1 MVKRK
6 MIGYGAVSAIV
17 VISLLLMSM
26 PMSFGDQQD
35 ITSTVSTP
43 DFFHGSFDLGSF
55 TPEQNVFGGVSGIH
69 MGYDMVAGDMN
80 GDMID
85 DLIVSAPMQ
94 NAGKGA
100 VYIFLGPNDDRALT
114 ASDADVAIL
123 GYEDMGLFGLNIALG
138 DVDADGLLD
147 LVVSGYTD
155 HYMYGQGILPSTPE
169 TKVFLFLGASSW
181 NTSMS
186 SNDADVMF
194 YGAFGTAFGWN
205 IAVGD
210 IDDDD
215 YDDIIV
221 VQMYENLF
229 GVEGEL
235 FIWKGRMAFETEY
248 HVDMM
253 EYDHHIYNSDLYYDS
268 WGYLFNGIGSSSLE
282 LGDINGDGYLD
293 ILIGSMYK
301 FTDAQYSGE
310 VEVVY
315 GGRNMLMEMD
325 LATYSYLRIS
335 SFANYW
341 LSHATAADIDG
352 DGIDDLLVTAPQA
365 FFDRTGGIFAF
376 YGKSDMP
383 VDDLSILDYDFM
395 IRGPRSGFEFGV
407 LTIGDMDGDDRDDLI
422 IHSRMGADYDYRGC
436 YYLLYMSETDDLPD
450 PNVYNMKFETP
461 STVFKGPSGA
471 QRFADIL
478 KPAFLV
484 MDFDGDGLYEVVT
497 SDSRASAAGY
507 QPNAGVVY
515 FFYQTETEVR
525 LNYFDLLDGDGENGN
540 ILGAGKLYHFVGH
553 VENTWS
559 LEDFSKLDI
568 SLIMHGGD
576 IEGEKIELY
585 WDRGLMRIRERT
597 DNFELLDIES
607 TSVNPDGG
615 KGMFLYMNL
624 SFRSTVPTEE
634 PMDMIIDIAAG
645 KGLSVSLSK
654 PALFR
659 VECDVAF
666 HGDFQVIGA
675 INGRLSLGSFVQG
688 GETIEVSGVRVVFE
702 GTEASP
708 PNSYFSIKMEDNKG
722 NVYLNSSSSGMDIYF
737 TFKTL
742 PIPGKEELYIT
753 IVDLVGEAD
762 DVTGGLMFYYMVD
775 VDLPHAPTDLIARAD
790 SDIDEL
796 TGYDDDPDVWIV
808 WTPSSDDTSNIVG
821 YLYNTYDAGGTSE
834 GTFVDRTK
842 FEFKGLMEG
851 WNTIY
856 VWAMDEAMNYGP
868 AESVSVYY
876 DAEAPVFLPPNPAPG
891 SWVNERI
898 ITYEITVIDQGGS
911 GVLGSSIEYAISSD
925 GARTFGAWEPT
936 NIRRV
941 GDRITVKLF
950 IPLRDG
956 VGNYVKWRAKDIAGN
971 GYVESEPYQVKV
983 DTIPISYME
992 ATPELPQDSSYVVCG
1007 ITVTDRVPLIGSGVD
1022 ASTIQ
1027 YSVSYNGVSN
1037 YGPWESLDLS
1047 GTYESITAQT
1057 PPLYFN
1063 RDTVNYIKWRAKDI
1077 AGNGWT
1083 YSDDIPVEV
1092 TEVRRNSEP
1101 VPIITTPLPNQDFDT
1116 SSLIHFDGS
1125 TSQDADDDKLTYLW
1139 YSDIDGYLGTD
1150 PVIYRTLSAG
1160 NHLITLAISD
1170 GKSNV
1175 TFSIP
1180 LKVYLSVEY
1189 IDTDGDG
1196 IPDIWDDDIDGDGLL
1211 NIEEDKNRNGL
1222 VDPGETDPR
1231 NPDTDGD
1238 GVIDSLDYAP
1248 LDPTKWKAERRDLL
1262 PSWIVW
1268 LVIFLVIL
1276 LFLIVGLIFV
1286 LKQRADRERLRARNE
1301 HRVAKRNLR
1310 RFEVL
1315 TGVPTN
1321 DLPAIEAV
1329 QWALP
1334 GVIAEASEFILEAP
1348 PSEDLLPP
1356 SPEEDKE
1363 EPTEAKVS
1371 KPDLEDM
1378 ETPAPAAPSMEESVS
1393 EQEPPSSGGKI
1404 VTCSLCGSE
1413 VPVAE
1418 GATSVE
1424 CSLCGE
1430 IINV

>member
-1 MVKRK
+1 MVKGK
-6 MIGYGAVSAIV
+6 MLGYGAVSAIV
-17 VISLLLMSM
+17 VISMLLMGM
-26 PMSFGDQQD
+26 PMSFGDPKEA
-35 ITSTVSTP
+35 VSPVGSAT
-43 DFFHGSFDLGSF
+43 FFTGTFDLSSIN
-55 TPEQNVFGGVSGIH
+55 PEQNVFGQVAGVH
-69 MGYDMVAGDMN
+69 MGYEILAADLN
-80 GDMID
+80 GDKID
-85 DLIVSAPMQ
+85 DLIVSAPGH
-94 NAGKGA
+94 NNGKGA
-100 VYIFLGPNDDRALT
+100 IYIFLGPSDDRALIS
-114 ASDADVAIL
+114 SDADVAIT
-123 GYEDMGLFGLNIALG
+123 GTEDMGLFGLNVAVG
-138 DVDADGLLD
+138 DVDSDGLVD
-147 LVVSGYTD
+147 IIVSGYVD
-155 HYMYGQGILPSTPE
+155 HYMYEQGIMPSTPE

-181 NTSMS
+181 NASMTSD
-186 SNDADVMF
+186 DADVVF
-194 YGAFGTAFGWN
+194 HGSYGSAFGWN

-210 IDDDD
+210 IDNDE
-215 YDDIIV
+215 YDDILI
-221 VQMYENLF
+221 VQMYADPW
-229 GVEGEL
+229 GVEGEIY
-235 FIWKGRMAFETEY
+235 IWKGRMAFDTDY

-253 EYDHHIYNSDLYYDS
+253 EYDHHIYNTDLYYDGG
-268 WGYLFNGIGSSSLE
+268 GYLFNGIGSSSLE

-293 ILIGSMYK
+293 ILIGSKYK
-301 FTDAQYSGE
+301 FTNAQYSGE

-315 GGRNMLMEMD
+315 GGRNMLKEMD
-325 LATYSYLRIS
+325 LATYSHLRIT
-335 SFANYW
+335 SFANYG
-341 LSHATAADIDG
+341 LSHATAADING

-376 YGKSDMP
+376 FGKTDMP
-383 VDDLSILDYDFM
+383 VDSHSILDYDFM

-407 LTIGDMDGDDRDDLI
+407 FTIGDMDGDDREDLI
-422 IHSRMGADYDYRGC
+422 IHSRMGADYDFRGC
-436 YYLLYMSETDDLPD
+436 YYLLYMSETDNLPD
-450 PNVYNMKFETP
+450 PKVYNMKFETP
-461 STVFKGPSGA
+461 STVFKGPTGA
-471 QRFADIL
+471 QRFGDIL
-478 KPAFLV
+478 KPAFLI

-497 SDSRASAAGY
+497 SDSRATAAGY
-507 QPNAGVVY
+507 QPNAGVAY
-515 FFYQTETEVR
+515 FFYQIETEVR
-525 LNYFDLLDGDGENGN
+525 LNYFDLLDGDGQDGS
-540 ILGAGKLYHFVGH
+540 ILGAGKVYHFMGH

-559 LEDFSKLDI
+559 LDDFGKIDI
-568 SLIMHGGD
+568 ILQMHGGD
-576 IEGEKIELY
+576 LEGERIVLF

-597 DNFELLDIES
+597 DNYDYLDIES
-607 TSVNPDGG
+607 TAVNPDGG
-615 KGMFLYMNL
+615 KGMYLYMNF
-624 SFRSTVPTEE
+624 SFRSTIPTEE
-634 PMDMIIDIAAG
+634 YMDMILEITAG
-645 KGLSVSLSK
+645 KGLSVTLSK

-666 HGDFQVIGA
+666 LGDFQVVGA

-688 GETIEVSGVRVVFE
+688 GETIEVKGVRVVFE

-708 PNSYFSIKMEDNKG
+708 PNSYFSIRMEDNKG
-722 NVYLNSSSSGMDIYF
+722 NVYLNQTSSGIDIYF

-742 PIPGKEELYIT
+742 PIPGKEELFIM

-808 WTPSSDDTSNIVG
+808 WSPSFDDTSNIVG
-821 YLYNTYDAGGTSE
+821 YLYNTFDAGGTSD

-856 VWAMDEAMNYGP
+856 VWAMDEAKNYGP
-868 AESVSVYY
+868 AASVSVYY
-876 DAEAPVFLPPNPAPG
+876 DADAPVFIPPTPAPG
-891 SWVNERI
+891 SWVKERI
-898 ITYEITVIDQGGS
+898 VTYEITVIDQGGS

-971 GYVESEPYQVKV
+971 GYVESDPFQVKV

-992 ATPELPQDSSYVVCG
+992 ATPDLPQDSSYVVCG

-1047 GTYESITAQT
+1047 GTYESITVQT
-1057 PPLYFN
+1057 PALYFN

-1101 VPIITTPLPNQDFDT
+1101 VPIITTPAPYQDFDT
-1116 SSLIHFDGS
+1116 SSLIKFDGS
-1125 TSQDADDDKLTYLW
+1125 ASEDADNDPIKYLW
-1139 YSDIDGYLGTD
+1139 YSDKDGYLGTD
-1150 PVIYRTLSAG
+1150 PVIYRRLSAG
-1160 NHLITLAISD
+1160 NHLITLALSD

-1180 LKVYLSVEY
+1180 IRVYLSIEY
-1189 IDTDGDG
+1189 LDTDGDG

-1238 GVIDSLDYAP
+1238 GVIDSLDYYP
-1248 LDPTKWKAERRDLL
+1248 LDPTKWKADRKDLL
-1262 PSWIVW
+1262 PQEIVW
-1268 LVIFLVIL
+1268 LIIFLVIL
-1276 LFLIVGLIFV
+1276 LFIIVGVIFF
-1286 LKQRADRERLRARNE
+1286 LKQRTDRQRLRARNE
-1301 HRVAKRNLR
+1301 HRITKRNLR

-1348 PSEDLLPP
+1348 PTEDLLPP
-1356 SPEEDKE
+1356 SPEEE
-1363 EPTEAKVS
+1363 TEGQSEAKVS

-1378 ETPAPAAPSMEESVS
+1378 ETPAPAAPSMDESVS

-1413 VPVAE
+1413 VPVAA
-1418 GATSVE
+1418 GASSVE

-1430 IINV
+1430 IINI